1 MSTPTFDPHPSSATD
16 PGRVDHGAV
25 PRRTVD
31 RHLLDARG
39 VQWWVHERAATAV
52 VARSLVCESRAAV
65 RRVWAYPAD
74 WAALPNAALAALFD
88 VQLPESE
95 P

>member
-1 MSTPTFDPHPSSATD
+1 
-16 PGRVDHGAV
+16 
-25 PRRTVD
+25 
-31 RHLLDARG
+31 
-39 VQWWVHERAATAV
+39 V